1 MLGSHN
7 FNEAT
12 LVRAWR
18 LATETPVGAEARLL
32 QRSHARESVETR
44 IARCVPSAP
53 WILQRSHAR
62 ESVETALP
70 MSATKAD
77 QELQRSHARE
87 SVETPRSIGF
97 APQRASTSTK
107 PRS

>member
-32 QRSHARESVETR
+32 QRSHARESVETFDR
-44 IARCVPSAP
+44 PFLAEISA
-53 WILQRSHAR
+53 
-62 ESVETALP
+62 
-70 MSATKAD
+70 
-77 QELQRSHARE
+77 
-87 SVETPRSIGF
+87 G
-97 APQRASTSTK
+97 TSTK